1 MKHVHL
7 KKKKT
12 GLLHLCAIF
21 SIFLKNMKFQQML
34 LARTRNTLQKCTYCN
49 LWLIRNIYMDIYMFT
64 VCTHFEQGIKMFRVY
79 SIERFCFM

>member
-1 MKHVHL
+1 MKYVHL
-7 KKKKT
+7 KKNWFAT
-12 GLLHLCAIF
+12 SVRYFLH
-21 SIFLKNMKFQQML
+21 FLKIMKFQQML